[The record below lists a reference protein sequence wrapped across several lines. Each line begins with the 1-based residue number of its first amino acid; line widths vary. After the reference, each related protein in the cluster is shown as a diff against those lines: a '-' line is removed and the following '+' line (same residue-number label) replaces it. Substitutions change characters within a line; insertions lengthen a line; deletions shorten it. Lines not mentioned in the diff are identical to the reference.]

1 MKQNHEHSDQDI
13 DDEEILDYEFL
24 HAIGIAIVALCVLA
38 FAAVLAIYS
47 LNCTKGIKHDC
58 CQTAR

>member
-1 MKQNHEHSDQDI
+1 MKQNHEHSEQDI

-47 LNCTKGIKHDC
+47 VN
-58 CQTAR
+58 

>member
-1 MKQNHEHSDQDI
+1 MKQNHEHSEQDT

-38 FAAVLAIYS
+38 FAAVFAIYAV
-47 LNCTKGIKHDC
+47 N
-58 CQTAR
+58 